1 MRTVFGPMGLTGLCL
16 ALLLTPAQSQT
27 QPSHTVHLHFAR
39 FDPAVAEL
47 SIPVPLRGDK
57 QIKLWIVQLN
67 DKPTE
72 QARAA

>member
-1 MRTVFGPMGLTGLCL
+1 MRTVFGPMGLTALCL
-16 ALLLTPAQSQT
+16 ALLLTPAQSQD
-27 QPSHTVHLHFAR
+27 HTVHLHFAQ